1 MNALSEQ
8 MDVEVAREKVLWKQS
23 YVRGKPTTGL
33 VNAGPVHNRR
43 GTSIR
48 FKPDQQIFPGLIFS
62 PARLYRLCRSKAYLF
77 RGVEIRWSCDPA
89 LLEPDGTVP
98 AEESLRFP
106 GGLSDYLA
114 SALKG
119 HRTVTPAAFAG
130 ESVEVSNLAPSTIL
144 MISPTGKVSS
154 MKMTDKMMM
163 DMAMKEGTPLT
174 GSVMLLMTDGKL
186 YLMQDKMMPN
196 GKMLSEF
203 IFSPVN

>member
-1 MNALSEQ
+1 MKLLRTAAL
-8 MDVEVAREKVLWKQS
+8 
-23 YVRGKPTTGL
+23 GL
-33 VNAGPVHNRR
+33 
-43 GTSIR
+43 
-48 FKPDQQIFPGLIFS
+48 GLFGAAAIA
-62 PARLYRLCRSKAYLF
+62 PL
-77 RGVEIRWSCDPA
+77 I
-89 LLEPDGTVP
+89 
-98 AEESLRFP
+98 
-106 GGLSDYLA
+106 
-114 SALKG
+114 
-119 HRTVTPAAFAG
+119 PAAFAG

>member
-1 MNALSEQ
+1 MKLLRTAALGLGLFGAASL
-8 MDVEVAREKVLWKQS
+8 APAAFA
-23 YVRGKPTTGL
+23 PT
-33 VNAGPVHNRR
+33 
-43 GTSIR
+43 
-48 FKPDQQIFPGLIFS
+48 
-62 PARLYRLCRSKAYLF
+62 
-77 RGVEIRWSCDPA
+77 
-89 LLEPDGTVP
+89 
-98 AEESLRFP
+98 
-106 GGLSDYLA
+106 
-114 SALKG
+114 
-119 HRTVTPAAFAG
+119 AFAG

-174 GSVMLLMTDGKL
+174 GNVMLLMTDGKL